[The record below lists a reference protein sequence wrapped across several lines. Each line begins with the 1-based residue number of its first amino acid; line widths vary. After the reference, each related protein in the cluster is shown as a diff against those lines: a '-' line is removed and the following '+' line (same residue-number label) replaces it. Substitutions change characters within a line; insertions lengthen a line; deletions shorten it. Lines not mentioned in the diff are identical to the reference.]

1 MESNKK
7 EELLDPLIDSL
18 EVNIKGLIILSDNE
32 KDISRA
38 DVIRKLENSKEEEV
52 REFLNLIKEERKG
65 TDVNILLATLGE
77 FLLSSFLFVMSILF
91 VIPTFFGGN
100 ASGYLLNYY
109 GNALHSISE
118 TSGLPSLTIV
128 INFLVAVVLLLASFN
143 TLKTARMN
151 IRFLFR

>member
-7 EELLDPLIDSL
+7 EELLSPLIDSL
-18 EVNIKGLIILSDNE
+18 EVSIKGLMILSDKE
-32 KDISRA
+32 ADISRA
-38 DVIRKLENSKEEEV
+38 DVIRKLENSNEEEV

-65 TDVNILLATLGE
+65 SDINILFATLGE
-77 FLLSSFLFVMSILF
+77 FLLSSFLFVMGILF

-109 GNALHSISE
+109 ENALHSISE
-118 TSGLPSLTIV
+118 TTGLTSLTIV
-128 INFLVAVVLLLASFN
+128 INFLVAVVLLLASFS

>member
-7 EELLDPLIDSL
+7 EELLSPLIDSL
-18 EVNIKGLIILSDNE
+18 EVSIKGLMILSDKE
-32 KDISRA
+32 ADISRA
-38 DVIRKLENSKEEEV
+38 DVIRKLENSNEEEV

-65 TDVNILLATLGE
+65 SDINILFATLGE
-77 FLLSSFLFVMSILF
+77 FLLSSFLFVMGILF

-118 TSGLPSLTIV
+118 TTGLTSLTIV
-128 INFLVAVVLLLASFN
+128 INFLVAVVLLLASFS